1 MGISG
6 IPVGRTSGRRGRGG
20 RKGLISEI
28 NVTPF
33 VDVMLVLLI
42 IFMVSAPL
50 LVTGIP
56 LELPKTVAG
65 AIGATT
71 QPLTVSIDASGAL
84 AVNSEKYDTPEQVIA
99 KLNAQLK
106 EGTKASQEPIIFK
119 ADKVVSYEQVTSL
132 LAYLQKAGF
141 TKITLASQVKVK

>member
-1 MGISG
+1 MSMSG
-6 IPVGRTSGRRGRGG
+6 IPVGRSGRRRRGD
-20 RKGLISEI
+20 RKNLMSEI

-56 LELPKTVAG
+56 LELPKTIAG
-65 AIGATT
+65 PINGKT
-71 QPLTVSIDASGAL
+71 QPLTVSIDASGTL

-99 KLNAQLK
+99 KLKAQLK
-106 EGTKASQEPIIFK
+106 EGTKASEEAIVFK
-119 ADKVVSYEQVTSL
+119 ADKIVSYAQVTDL

-141 TKITLASQVKVK
+141 TKITLASQVKTK